1 MKIYNHTLEECF
13 KSLRSRPQGLD
24 APEAGRRLQE
34 FGPNEI
40 PLGSRTSLARR
51 FLRGYTHLFALIL
64 WVASG
69 LAFLVHS
76 WEPQQNMATL
86 GCAILGVVV
95 VNGIFSFWQEYRAE
109 KAIAAL
115 RNLLP
120 RRVKLLRA
128 GHVLQ
133 TNAAEIVPGDVIQIS
148 AGDQIPADCRLI
160 TAFGV
165 RVNNATITGESLPHS
180 RDTAPCHDASPL
192 RHRNLLLAGT
202 WLISGE
208 ATALVFATGAHTEF
222 GRIAVL
228 TQSAN
233 EPMTPLQYE
242 IARLSRIIAW
252 ISLAIAAL
260 FFGVGEILGLP
271 RWQNLVFAIGIL
283 VANVPEGLLPT
294 VTLALAMGSQRMARR
309 NALIRHLPAV
319 ETLGSTTVICTDKT
333 GTLTENAL
341 VVREVFIPG
350 QRGTQNTAPATA
362 LRFLECARNC
372 QNLQELDGHTFLGDP
387 TEIALVQMAKAAAP
401 DAAEYPRIDEISFDS
416 ERKRVS
422 TLHRVQGGLRLYTK
436 GAPEAVLPLCNAV
449 ETPSGPEAMAEA
461 KRREIVDAHQTMTK
475 KGLRV
480 LALAFRSVE
489 AATPRDTLE
498 HGLVFTGLVG
508 LEDPFRPEVPEAIRK
523 CRSAGIKVI
532 MVTGDHPETALV
544 LAKQIGLVVS
554 ETPST
559 ITGPELQ
566 LLSQAQLQLALDAPE
581 LIFAR
586 VAPEQKMQIVD
597 VLKRKGHVVAVTGDG
612 VNDAPALKHAHIGI
626 AMGRTGTDVAR
637 ESSDM
642 ILLDDNFASIV
653 GAIEEGRAIFS
664 NVRKFLT
671 YVLTSNV
678 PEFVPYLGFALFQL
692 PLALTILQIL
702 AVDLGTDLLPA
713 LALGAEKAEPG
724 VMQKPPR
731 QRNQRLFDWPLIFR
745 AYLFLGPIEAFAAMS
760 AFFFTLHR
768 GGWRPG
774 ASLETADIL
783 YREAT
788 ASCLSAIVCLQMV
801 VVFLCRSE
809 RASQFHAAP
818 GRNPLLFAGVL
829 VEALFLGLIVYSPWG
844 NAIFLTAPI
853 SSATWLFILPF
864 ALLMLCAE
872 EARKW
877 CIRTRDKG
885 QTR

>member
-1 MKIYNHTLEECF
+1 MKIYNITLEECF
-13 KSLRSRPQGLD
+13 KSLCSQPQGLD
-24 APEAGRRLQE
+24 ALEASRRLSE

-40 PLGSRTSLARR
+40 PLGSRTSLGRR

-76 WEPQQNMATL
+76 WEPRQGMATL

-109 KAIAAL
+109 RAIAAL
-115 RNLLP
+115 RDLLP
-120 RRVKLLRA
+120 RKVKLLRA
-128 GHVLQ
+128 GRVLQ

-160 TAFGV
+160 EAFGV

-180 RDTAPCHDASPL
+180 RDTAPCHDSSPL
-192 RHRNLLLAGT
+192 QHRNLLLAGT

-228 TQSAN
+228 TQSAT
-233 EPMTPLQYE
+233 EPMTPLQSE

-252 ISLAIAAL
+252 ISLAIAVL
-260 FFGVGEILGLP
+260 FFGVGEMLGLP

-294 VTLALAMGSQRMARR
+294 VTLALAMGSQRMAGR

-350 QRGTQNTAPATA
+350 QVTTHDPGPTTPP
-362 LRFLECARNC
+362 RFLECARNC
-372 QNLQELDGHTFLGDP
+372 HDLQELDAQTFLGDP
-387 TEIALVQMAKAAAP
+387 TEIALVQMAKAADP
-401 DAAEYPRIDEISFDS
+401 DVIDYPRVDEISFDS
-416 ERKRVS
+416 ERKRLS
-422 TLHRVQGGLRLYTK
+422 TLHRVHDGLRLYTK

-449 ETPSGPEAMAEA
+449 ETPSGSQPLAPANCE
-461 KRREIVDAHQTMTK
+461 EIVDAQQTMTK

-480 LALAFRSVE
+480 LALAYRSVE

-508 LEDPFRPEVPEAIRK
+508 LEDAFRPEVPEAIQR

-554 ETPST
+554 ETPCT

-566 LLSQAQLQLALDAPE
+566 LLSLAQLQLALDAPE

-597 VLKRKGHVVAVTGDG
+597 VLKRKGHIVAVTGDG

-626 AMGRTGTDVAR
+626 SMGRTGTDVAR

-678 PEFVPYLGFALFQL
+678 PEFVPYLGFALFKL

-702 AVDLGTDLLPA
+702 AVDLGTDILPA

-745 AYLFLGPIEAFAAMS
+745 AYLFLGLIEALAAMS

-768 GGWRPG
+768 GGWQPG
-774 ASLETADIL
+774 GLLGTADTL
-783 YREAT
+783 YRQAT

-801 VVFLCRSE
+801 AVFLCRSE
-809 RASQFHAAP
+809 RTSLFQAAP
-818 GRNPLLFAGVL
+818 GRNPMLFIGVFI
-829 VEALFLGLIVYSPWG
+829 EALFLALIVYSPWG

-853 SSATWLFILPF
+853 PGATWLFILPF

-872 EARKW
+872 EFRKW
-877 CIRTRDKG
+877 IIRPRT
-885 QTR
+885 

>member
-1 MKIYNHTLEECF
+1 MKIYNLTLEECF

-76 WEPQQNMATL
+76 WEPTQNMATL
-86 GCAILGVVV
+86 GCAILGVVL

-120 RRVKLLRA
+120 RKVKLLRA

-165 RVNNATITGESLPHS
+165 RVNNATLTGESLPHS

-341 VVREVFIPG
+341 VVREVFIPSQG
-350 QRGTQNTAPATA
+350 GTQNTAPATA

-372 QNLQELDGHTFLGDP
+372 QNLQELDAHTFLGDP

-559 ITGPELQ
+559 ITGPELH
-566 LLSQAQLQLALDAPE
+566 LLSPAQLQLALDAPE

-731 QRNQRLFDWPLIFR
+731 QPKQRLFDWPLIFR

-774 ASLETADIL
+774 VSLATADIL

-801 VVFLCRSE
+801 AVFLCRSE
-809 RASQFHAAP
+809 RASLLHAAP

-829 VEALFLGLIVYSPWG
+829 IEALFLGLIVYSPWG

-853 SSATWLFILPF
+853 PGATWLFILPF

-877 CIRTRDKG
+877 CIRTRDE
-885 QTR
+885 